1 MNELLQ
7 LLALIDESKK
17 ADAQKLVDA
26 VKAKIESLDNEIIK
40 KEKERNDALNN
51 TGASQDLLKKISS
64 KLGVDIDANNI
75 DEALESLKS
84 KGKNADEVLEKEN
97 QNLKQEVNDL
107 MDKLKNIESTSQ
119 QELMKMRLKNDVAIS
134 LPKHNAKKAAYE
146 FIISEVEKR
155 AVYENGKVVYK
166 NDDGTTM
173 RLNGADA
180 STDDIIKK
188 MFEKE
193 KETGESMFF
202 NIDVQASG
210 ASNNNGGTQYEG
222 DLILD

>member
-1 MNELLQ
+1 MNELLE
-7 LLALIDESKK
+7 LLGLVDDSKK

-26 VKAKIESLDNEIIK
+26 VKLKIQNLDNEIIK
-40 KEKERNDALNN
+40 KEKERNDALSN

-64 KLGVDIDANNI
+64 KLGVDIDTNNI
-75 DEALESLKS
+75 DEALEALKG
-84 KGKNADEVLEKEN
+84 KGKNADEVLVKEN
-97 QNLKQEVNDL
+97 DNLKNEIKDL
-107 MDKLKNIESTSQ
+107 MDKLNNIETTSQ
-119 QELMKMRLKNDVAIS
+119 KELMKMRLKNDVAIS

-166 NDDGTTM
+166 NEDGTTM

-180 STDDIIKK
+180 STDDIIKQ

-193 KETGESMFF
+193 KETGESIFF
-202 NIDVQASG
+202 NIEVQKSG
-210 ASNNNGGTQYEG
+210 ASNNNGGTQHEG